1 MKTPAHLKSPLAIA
15 RRLLDGCPQ
24 AALDDASFLPW
35 LIVEGASALAPR
47 LERQPFRLPPKDDI
61 ESRIVNPPEPWK
73 PSADDVRE
81 SRRGWPSGYIT
92 ATELDHFK
100 AAVLASPGF
109 QNVVLANPVLAPKPS
124 EGPQPNSLPP
134 LNLTPPIAHEPP
146 ENKSVVQPISGQQP
160 ADELKAAPPEVG
172 ADATDML
179 APEPSGGRWSNL
191 DFETIPDFLV
201 EKAKPHWAE
210 RDRPPEPEVPP
221 AAEKMVAALT
231 ASQLGSEAKSEL
243 AQTLPGR
250 LPEGEAPSSPP
261 QSPVSQES
269 SADDVWEEVGSENEF
284 VVAAPPASSL
294 ASSSPPPS
302 APPLPSRAP
311 PSPPIKAPLAV
322 TCGLVKDWP
331 KREAGEDNDRYQKR
345 LTYVIQMSEHQV
357 TINGPNGPEQR
368 TLQQP
373 MVTGT
378 ASRFA
383 NVLASRLKLTSP
395 WVTPPVMN
403 AKPAL
408 SVNVNTLLPDIS
420 FDMSGTFRP
429 LAEKRIQPVDR
440 EMAKFGFVRYGF
452 EFSNSPVKGGL
463 TVIEAFV
470 LVNGDDVDTK
480 MAAGMLRLQDFGYD
494 EADLYIMTPTIFGYG
509 MIVVEVNDA
518 WLKETTAGLATIGIH
533 VRLTGASLESVATDT
548 DDSEY

>member
-47 LERQPFRLPPKDDI
+47 LERQPFTTVMSDI
-61 ESRIVNPPEPWK
+61 V
-73 PSADDVRE
+73 
-81 SRRGWPSGYIT
+81 
-92 ATELDHFK
+92 K
-100 AAVLASPGF
+100 AATPRIIYRDAAGNPTSYSLGPGPAVGAATPH
-109 QNVVLANPVLAPKPS
+109 VVLANPTLAPKPS
-124 EGPQPNSLPP
+124 EGPTVFSPP
-134 LNLTPPIAHEPP
+134 LNLTPPVTHEPP

-160 ADELKAAPPEVG
+160 ADGLNAAPPEVG
-172 ADATDML
+172 AEATDML
-179 APEPSGGRWSNL
+179 ASEPSGGRWSNL
-191 DFETIPDFLV
+191 DFEPIPDFLV

-221 AAEKMVAALT
+221 FVQRAMPGIAAAEKMVAALT
-231 ASQLGSEAKSEL
+231 ASQLGSEANPML
-243 AQTLPGR
+243 AQTLPGMP
-250 LPEGEAPSSPP
+250 PEGEAPVPSP

-269 SADDVWEEVGSENEF
+269 SADDVWEGDDSENEF

-480 MAAGMLRLQDFGYD
+480 MVAGMLRLQDFGYD

-509 MIVVEVNDA
+509 MIVTEVNDA

-533 VRLTGASLESVATDT
+533 VRLTGASLEAVVTDT